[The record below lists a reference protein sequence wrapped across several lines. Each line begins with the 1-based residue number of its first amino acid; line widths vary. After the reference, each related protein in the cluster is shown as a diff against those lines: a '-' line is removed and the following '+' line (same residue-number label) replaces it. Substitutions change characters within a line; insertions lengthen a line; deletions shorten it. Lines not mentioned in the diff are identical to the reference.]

1 MSLRIFGI
9 RHHGP
14 GSARSLRQALETLRP
29 DCLLV
34 EGPPDAADVLSLLT
48 HRRMKPP
55 VALLVYPPDQPQRAV
70 FYPFAVFSPEWQA
83 LGYGLARKIAVRFM
97 DLPQS
102 HRLATADDA
111 ESQDSDSKPQDSDPE
126 TQGPQDS
133 APEAKE
139 SRDSDP
145 EARIS
150 DPRSLIRD
158 DPIGQLAAAAGYSDG
173 ERWWEHMV
181 EHRRDG
187 ADLFAAILEA
197 MGALR
202 ESALPAD
209 RPVEQGGDLPEIRR
223 WAQREVQLEARR
235 EAWMRQT
242 IRAAQQEGFKRIAV
256 VCGAWHA
263 PALTVDEGN
272 TPSEKDDAELL
283 KGLPKVKTQATWT
296 PWTYGRLSYH
306 SGYGAGV
313 ESPGWYHHL
322 WTSRDAVPIRWMARV
337 ARLMREED
345 IDVSSAHVIEAVRL
359 AETLAALRDRPL
371 PGLPELN
378 EATQSVFCF
387 GDDLPLRLIHE
398 KLIVGET
405 LGSVPEETPLAP
417 LQQDLAREQKRLRLP
432 AEALERSLDLDLRK
446 TNDLDRSRLLHRL
459 SLLGLPWGE
468 TQHAGG
474 KGTFHEIW
482 RLRWQPE
489 FAITLIEAGVWGNTI
504 YEAATAFVRDAADRA
519 KVLPA
524 LTNLLGQSLLA
535 DLPGAVSHVMARLQA
550 EAAVASDVAHLMDAL
565 PPLADVQRYGN
576 VRGTDVAMVG
586 EMVAGLVARICIGL
600 PGACASLNDEA
611 AAAIFEHVVAVNAAI
626 GLLQNEE
633 HLASWRGAMTRL
645 ADQRGLHGLVAG
657 RCCRLLVDAG
667 AFAADEA
674 ARRLS
679 LALSTANE
687 PAQAA
692 AWIEGFLKGSG
703 LLLLHDENLWRTL
716 DEWLTALPNDGFT
729 ALAPLLRRT
738 FSTFTS
744 AERRQIGERARSGAA
759 GVSRAP
765 IGDQPRAGDFDQ
777 ARAEVVLPLIAKLLG
792 MKVD

>member
-1 MSLRIFGI
+1 MSLHIFGI

-14 GSARSLRQALETLRP
+14 GSARSLRQALEALRP
-29 DCLLV
+29 DCILV
-34 EGPPDAADVLSLLT
+34 EGPPDAADALPLLA

-55 VALLVYPPDQPQRAV
+55 VALLIYPPDQPQRAV

-102 HRLATADDA
+102 HRLAVEDDPESQIPDH
-111 ESQDSDSKPQDSDPE
+111 ESQDSHPESQISDPE
-126 TQGPQDS
+126 
-133 APEAKE
+133 
-139 SRDSDP
+139 SR
-145 EARIS
+145 IH
-150 DPRSLIRD
+150 D

-197 MGALR
+197 MAALR
-202 ESALPAD
+202 EAALPAD
-209 RPVEQGGDLPEIRR
+209 RQVEQGGASPEIRQE
-223 WAQREVQLEARR
+223 AQREAQR
-235 EAWMRQT
+235 EAWMRKT
-242 IRAAQQEGFKRIAV
+242 IRAAAQEGFKRIAV

-263 PALTVDEGN
+263 PALTIDAGN
-272 TPSEKDDAELL
+272 TPSAKDDEELL

-322 WTSRDAVPIRWMARV
+322 WTSRDNVPIRWMARV
-337 ARLMREED
+337 ARLLREED
-345 IDVSSAHVIEAVRL
+345 LDVSSAHVIEAVRL

-371 PGLPELN
+371 PGLSELN

-387 GDDLPLRLIHE
+387 GNDLPLRLIHE

-405 LGSVPEETPLAP
+405 LGAVPEETPLAP

-432 AEALERSLDLDLRK
+432 AEALERAYDLDLRK
-446 TNDLDRSRLLHRL
+446 PNDLDRSRLLHRL
-459 SLLGLPWGE
+459 SLLGVRWGE
-468 TQHAGG
+468 TQRAGG

-489 FAITLIEAGVWGNTI
+489 LVVALIEAGVWGNTI
-504 YEAATAFVRDAADRA
+504 YGAATAFARDAADRA
-519 KVLPA
+519 RELPA
-524 LTNLLGQSLLA
+524 LTNLLDQSLLA
-535 DLPGAVSHVMARLQA
+535 DLPGAVSHVTARLQA

-565 PPLADVQRYGN
+565 PPLANVQRYGN
-576 VRGTDVAMVG
+576 VRGTDAAMVG
-586 EMVAGLVARICIGL
+586 EVVAGLVARVCIGL

-611 AAAIFEHVVAVNAAI
+611 AAATFDRVVSVNAAI
-626 GLLQNEE
+626 GLMQNEE
-633 HLASWRGAMTRL
+633 HLTSWRGVMTRL
-645 ADQRGLHGLVAG
+645 ADQRGLHGLVTG

-703 LLLLHDENLWRTL
+703 LLLLHDETLWRTL
-716 DEWLTALPNDGFT
+716 DEWLTALPGDGFT

-744 AERRQIGERARSGAA
+744 PERRQIGERARRGMA
-759 GVSRAP
+759 GVSRAA
-765 IGDQPRAGDFDQ
+765 IGAQPRAEDFDQ
-777 ARAEVVLPLIAKLLG
+777 ARAEAVLPLVARLLG
-792 MKVD
+792 LNESQ

>member
-1 MSLRIFGI
+1 MSLSLFGI

-14 GSARSLRQALETLRP
+14 GSARSLRQALEALRP
-29 DCLLV
+29 DCILV
-34 EGPPDAADVLSLLT
+34 EGPPDAADALPLLA
-48 HRRMKPP
+48 HRQMKPP
-55 VALLVYPPDQPQRAV
+55 VALLIYPPDQPRRAI

-97 DLPQS
+97 DLPQF
-102 HRLATADDA
+102 HQLAVEDDPESQISDP
-111 ESQDSDSKPQDSDPE
+111 ESQDSHPESQISDPE
-126 TQGPQDS
+126 
-133 APEAKE
+133 
-139 SRDSDP
+139 SRMH
-145 EARIS
+145 
-150 DPRSLIRD
+150 D

-197 MGALR
+197 MAALR

-209 RPVEQGGDLPEIRR
+209 RQVEQGRSSPEIRR
-223 WAQREVQLEARR
+223 EAQR
-235 EAWMRQT
+235 EAWMRKT
-242 IRAAQQEGFKRIAV
+242 IRAAAQEGFKRIAV

-263 PALTVDEGN
+263 PALTIDAGN
-272 TPSEKDDAELL
+272 TPSAKDDEELL

-296 PWTYGRLSYH
+296 PWTYGRLSYC

-322 WTSRDAVPIRWMARV
+322 WTSRDSVPIRWMARV
-337 ARLMREED
+337 ARLLREED
-345 IDVSSAHVIEAVRL
+345 LDVSSAHVIEAVRL

-371 PGLPELN
+371 PGLSELN

-387 GDDLPLRLIHE
+387 GNDLLLRLIHE
-398 KLIVGET
+398 NLIVGET
-405 LGSVPEETPLAP
+405 LGAVPEETPLAP

-432 AEALERSLDLDLRK
+432 AEALERTYDLDLRK
-446 TNDLDRSRLLHRL
+446 PNDLDRSRLLHRL
-459 SLLGLPWGE
+459 SLLSVCWGE
-468 TQHAGG
+468 TQRAGG

-489 FAITLIEAGVWGNTI
+489 LVVALIEAGVWGNTI
-504 YEAATAFVRDAADRA
+504 YGAATAFARDAADRA
-519 KVLPA
+519 RELPA
-524 LTNLLGQSLLA
+524 LTNLLDQSLLA
-535 DLPGAVSHVMARLQA
+535 DLPGAVSHVTARLQA

-576 VRGTDVAMVG
+576 VRGTDAAMVG
-586 EMVAGLVARICIGL
+586 EVVAGLVARVCIGL

-611 AAAIFEHVVAVNAAI
+611 AAAMFDRVVSVNAAI
-626 GLLQNEE
+626 GLMQNEE
-633 HLASWRGAMTRL
+633 HLTSWRGAMTRL
-645 ADQRGLHGLVAG
+645 ADQRGLHGLIAG

-674 ARRLS
+674 ARRLG

-703 LLLLHDENLWRTL
+703 LLLLHDETLWRTL
-716 DEWLTALPNDGFT
+716 DEWLTALPGDGFA
-729 ALAPLLRRT
+729 ALLALLRRT

-744 AERRQIGERARSGAA
+744 PERRQIGGRARRGMAS
-759 GVSRAP
+759 VSRAA
-765 IGDQPRAGDFDQ
+765 IVAQPSAEDFDQ
-777 ARAEVVLPLIAKLLG
+777 ARAEAVLPLIARLLD
-792 MKVD
+792 MKAV

>member
-1 MSLRIFGI
+1 MSLNIFGI

-14 GSARSLRQALETLRP
+14 GSARSLRQALESLRP

-34 EGPPDAADVLSLLT
+34 EGPPDAADALPLLA
-48 HRRMKPP
+48 HRQMKPP
-55 VALLVYPPDQPQRAV
+55 VALLIYPPDRPQRAV

-83 LGYGLARKIAVRFM
+83 LGYGLARKIAVGFM
-97 DLPQS
+97 DLPQF
-102 HRLATADDA
+102 HRLAAEGDS
-111 ESQDSDSKPQDSDPE
+111 ESQISDLESPDSHLESQISDPE
-126 TQGPQDS
+126 
-133 APEAKE
+133 
-139 SRDSDP
+139 SR
-145 EARIS
+145 IH
-150 DPRSLIRD
+150 D

-197 MGALR
+197 MAALR

-209 RPVEQGGDLPEIRR
+209 QPVEPCGASPGSRR
-223 WAQREVQLEARR
+223 EAQQEARREAQR

-242 IRAAQQEGFKRIAV
+242 IRTATQEGFKRIAV

-263 PALTVDEGN
+263 PALTIDAGN
-272 TPSEKDDAELL
+272 TPSAKDDEELL

-296 PWTYGRLSYH
+296 PWTYGRLSYR

-322 WTSRDAVPIRWMARV
+322 WTSRDSVPIRWMARV
-337 ARLMREED
+337 ARLLREED
-345 IDVSSAHVIEAVRL
+345 LDVSSAHVIEAVRL

-371 PGLPELN
+371 PGLSELN

-387 GDDLPLRLIHE
+387 GNDLPLQLIHE

-432 AEALERSLDLDLRK
+432 AEALERALDLDLRK
-446 TNDLDRSRLLHRL
+446 PNDLDRSRLLHRL
-459 SLLGLPWGE
+459 LLLGVRWGE

-489 FAITLIEAGVWGNTI
+489 FVVTLIEAGVWGNTI
-504 YEAATAFVRDAADRA
+504 VEASTAFARDAADRA
-519 KVLPA
+519 NELPS
-524 LTNLLGQSLLA
+524 LTNLLDQSLLA
-535 DLPGAVSHVMARLQA
+535 DLPVAVSHVMSRLQA
-550 EAAVASDVAHLMDAL
+550 EAAVASDIAHLMDAL
-565 PPLADVQRYGN
+565 PPLANVQRYGN
-576 VRGTDVAMVG
+576 VRGTDAAMMF
-586 EMVAGLVARICIGL
+586 ERIV
-600 PGACASLNDEA
+600 S
-611 AAAIFEHVVAVNAAI
+611 VNAAI

-633 HLASWRGAMTRL
+633 RLVVWRGAMKRL

-667 AFAADEA
+667 AIAADEA

-692 AWIEGFLKGSG
+692 SWIEGFLKGSG
-703 LLLLHDENLWRTL
+703 LLLLHDETLWRTL
-716 DEWLTALPNDGFT
+716 DEWVTELPNDGFT

-744 AERRQIGERARSGAA
+744 PERRRIGERARRGMA
-759 GVSRAP
+759 GVSRAAVSH
-765 IGDQPRAGDFDQ
+765 QTRVEDFDKT
-777 ARAEVVLPLIAKLLG
+777 RAESVLPLAAQLLG
-792 MKVD
+792 LVMTDH

>member
-1 MSLRIFGI
+1 MGINIFGI

-14 GSARSLRQALETLRP
+14 GSARSLRQALEALRP

-34 EGPPDAADVLSLLT
+34 EGPPDAADALPLLA
-48 HRRMKPP
+48 HRQMKPP
-55 VALLVYPPDQPQRAV
+55 VALLIYPPDQPQRAV

-102 HRLATADDA
+102 HRLATEDDPEPQISDR
-111 ESQDSDSKPQDSDPE
+111 ESQDSHPE
-126 TQGPQDS
+126 SQ
-133 APEAKE
+133 
-139 SRDSDP
+139 
-145 EARIS
+145 IS
-150 DPRSLIRD
+150 DPQSRIHD

-197 MGALR
+197 MAALR

-209 RPVEQGGDLPEIRR
+209 QLIEQGGASPEIRR
-223 WAQREVQLEARR
+223 EALREVQR

-242 IRAAQQEGFKRIAV
+242 IRAATEEGFKRIAV

-263 PALTVDEGN
+263 PALTIDAGN
-272 TPSEKDDAELL
+272 TPSAKDDAELL

-296 PWTYGRLSYH
+296 PWTYGRLSYR

-322 WTSRDAVPIRWMARV
+322 WTARDSVVIRWMARV
-337 ARLMREED
+337 ARLFREED
-345 IDVSSAHVIEAVRL
+345 LDVSSAHVIEAVRL

-378 EATQSVFCF
+378 EAAQSIFCF

-417 LQQDLAREQKRLRLP
+417 LQQDLTREQKRLRLP

-446 TNDLDRSRLLHRL
+446 PNDLDRSRLLHRL
-459 SLLGLPWGE
+459 SLLGVRWGE
-468 TQHAGG
+468 TQYAGG

-489 FAITLIEAGVWGNTI
+489 FVVALIEAGVWGNTI
-504 YEAATAFVRDAADRA
+504 HEAATAFARDAADRA
-519 KVLPA
+519 KELPA
-524 LTNLLGQSLLA
+524 LTNLLDQALLA
-535 DLPGAVSHVMARLQA
+535 DLPGAVSHLMARLQA
-550 EAAVASDVAHLMDAL
+550 EAAVASDVGHLMDAL
-565 PPLADVQRYGN
+565 PPLANVQRYGN
-576 VRGTDVAMVG
+576 VRGTDATMVG
-586 EMVAGLVARICIGL
+586 EVVAGLVARVCIGL

-611 AAAIFEHVVAVNAAI
+611 AAAIFDRVVAVNAAI

-633 HLASWRGAMTRL
+633 HLAAWRGAMARL
-645 ADQRGLHGLVAG
+645 ADQSGLHGLVAG

-667 AFAADEA
+667 EFAADEA

-692 AWIEGFLKGSG
+692 AWVEGFLKGSG
-703 LLLLHDENLWRTL
+703 LLLLHDETLWRTL
-716 DEWLTALPNDGFT
+716 DEWLTALPGDGFT
-729 ALAPLLRRT
+729 ALSPLLRRT

-744 AERRQIGERARSGAA
+744 PERRQIGERARRGMT
-759 GVSRAP
+759 GVSRAA
-765 IGDQPRAGDFDQ
+765 IGEQPRAEDFDQ
-777 ARAEVVLPLIAKLLG
+777 ARAEAVLPLVARLLG
-792 MKVD
+792 LNESQ

>member
-1 MSLRIFGI
+1 MSLHIFGI

-14 GSARSLRQALETLRP
+14 GSARSLRQALEALRP
-29 DCLLV
+29 DCILV
-34 EGPPDAADVLSLLT
+34 EGPPDAADALPLLA
-48 HRRMKPP
+48 HRQMKPP
-55 VALLVYPPDQPQRAV
+55 VALLIYPPDQPQRAV

-102 HRLATADDA
+102 HRLAVEDDHESQIPDP
-111 ESQDSDSKPQDSDPE
+111 ESQDSHPESQISDPE
-126 TQGPQDS
+126 
-133 APEAKE
+133 
-139 SRDSDP
+139 SR
-145 EARIS
+145 IH
-150 DPRSLIRD
+150 D

-197 MGALR
+197 MAALR

-209 RPVEQGGDLPEIRR
+209 QPVEQGGASPDIR
-223 WAQREVQLEARR
+223 REVQREAQR
-235 EAWMRQT
+235 EAWMRKT
-242 IRAAQQEGFKRIAV
+242 IRAAAQEGFKRIAV

-263 PALTVDEGN
+263 PALTIEAGN
-272 TPSEKDDAELL
+272 TPSAKDDEELL

-322 WTSRDAVPIRWMARV
+322 WTSRDNVPVRWMARV
-337 ARLMREED
+337 ARLLREED
-345 IDVSSAHVIEAVRL
+345 LDVSSAHVIEAVRL

-371 PGLPELN
+371 PGLSELN

-387 GDDLPLRLIHE
+387 GNDLPLRLIHE

-405 LGSVPEETPLAP
+405 LGAVPEETPLAP

-432 AEALERSLDLDLRK
+432 AEALERTYDLDLRK
-446 TNDLDRSRLLHRL
+446 PNDLDRSRLLHRL
-459 SLLGLPWGE
+459 SLLSVSWGE
-468 TQHAGG
+468 TQRAGG

-489 FAITLIEAGVWGNTI
+489 LVVALIEAGVWGNTI
-504 YEAATAFVRDAADRA
+504 YGAATAFARDAADRA
-519 KVLPA
+519 RELPA
-524 LTNLLGQSLLA
+524 LTDLLDQSLLA
-535 DLPGAVSHVMARLQA
+535 DLPGAVSHVTARLQA

-565 PPLADVQRYGN
+565 PPLANVQRYGN
-576 VRGTDVAMVG
+576 VRGTDATMVS
-586 EMVAGLVARICIGL
+586 EVVAGLVARVCIGL

-611 AAAIFEHVVAVNAAI
+611 AAAMFDRVVSVNASI
-626 GLLQNEE
+626 VLMQNEE
-633 HLASWRGAMTRL
+633 HLRSWRGAMTRL

-667 AFAADEA
+667 EFEADEA

-703 LLLLHDENLWRTL
+703 LLLLHDETLWRTL
-716 DEWLTALPNDGFT
+716 DEWLTALPGDSFT
-729 ALAPLLRRT
+729 ALLALLRRT

-744 AERRQIGERARSGAA
+744 PERRQIGERARRGMA
-759 GVSRAP
+759 GVSRAA
-765 IGDQPRAGDFDQ
+765 IDEQSRAGDFDHV
-777 ARAEVVLPLIAKLLG
+777 RAEAVLPLVARLLG
-792 MKVD
+792 LNESQ

>member
-1 MSLRIFGI
+1 MLA
-9 RHHGP
+9 H
-14 GSARSLRQALETLRP
+14 RQ
-29 DCLLV
+29 
-34 EGPPDAADVLSLLT
+34 
-48 HRRMKPP
+48 MKPP
-55 VALLVYPPDQPQRAV
+55 VALLIYPPDQPRRAV

-83 LGYGLARKIAVRFM
+83 LEYGLSRKIAVRFM

-102 HRLATADDA
+102 HRLAMAEDS
-111 ESQDSDSKPQDSDPE
+111 ESQISDPE
-126 TQGPQDS
+126 FSDS
-133 APEAKE
+133 DLE
-139 SRDSDP
+139 SQNSDP
-145 EARIS
+145 EPQIH
-150 DPRSLIRD
+150 D
-158 DPIGQLAAAAGYSDG
+158 DPIGRLAAAAGYSDG

-197 MGALR
+197 MTALR
-202 ESALPAD
+202 ESALSAD
-209 RPVEQGGDLPEIRR
+209 RPIEQNGALPEI
-223 WAQREVQLEARR
+223 QREAQR

-242 IRAAQQEGFKRIAV
+242 IRAATEEGFKRITV

-263 PALTVDEGN
+263 PALTIDAGN
-272 TPSEKDDAELL
+272 TPSAKDDVGLL

-296 PWTYGRLSYH
+296 PWTYGRLSYR

-322 WTSRDAVPIRWMARV
+322 WTARDGVPIRWMTRV
-337 ARLMREED
+337 ARLLREED
-345 IDVSSAHVIEAVRL
+345 LDVSSAHVIEAVRL

-387 GDDLPLRLIHE
+387 GNDLPLRLIHE
-398 KLIVGET
+398 RLIVGET

-432 AEALERSLDLDLRK
+432 AEALERELDLDLRK
-446 TNDLDRSRLLHRL
+446 PNEMDRSRLLHRL
-459 SLLGLPWGE
+459 SLLGVPWGE
-468 TQHAGG
+468 TQRAGG

-489 FAITLIEAGVWGNTI
+489 FVVALIEAGVWGNTI
-504 YEAATAFVRDAADRA
+504 FEAATAIARDAADRA
-519 KVLPA
+519 KELPA
-524 LTNLLGQSLLA
+524 LTDLLDQSLLA

-565 PPLADVQRYGN
+565 PPLANLQRYSD
-576 VRGTDVAMVG
+576 VRGTDVAMVS
-586 EMVAGLVARICIGL
+586 EVVAGLVARVCIGL

-611 AAAIFEHVVAVNAAI
+611 AAAMFDRVVAVNAAI
-626 GLLQNEE
+626 GLLQKEE

-657 RCCRLLVDAG
+657 RCCRMLVDAG
-667 AFAADEA
+667 SFTADEA

-703 LLLLHDENLWRTL
+703 LLLLHDESLWRTL
-716 DEWLTALPNDGFT
+716 DEWLTALPGDGFT
-729 ALAPLLRRT
+729 ALLALLRRT

-744 AERRQIGERARSGAA
+744 PERRQIGEQARRGMAR
-759 GVSRAP
+759 VSRAAT
-765 IGDQPRAGDFDQ
+765 GDQSRAEDFDNT
-777 ARAEVVLPLIAKLLG
+777 RAEAVLPLVAQMLG
-792 MKVD
+792 LNESQ

>member
-1 MSLRIFGI
+1 MSLHIFGI

-14 GSARSLRQALETLRP
+14 GSARSLHQALETLRP

-34 EGPPDAADVLSLLT
+34 EGPPDAADALPLLT
-48 HRRMKPP
+48 HPQMKPP
-55 VALLVYPPDQPQRAV
+55 VALLIYPPDQPQRAV

-83 LGYGLARKIAVRFM
+83 LDYGLKRNVAVRFM

-102 HRLATADDA
+102 HRLAMADDF
-111 ESQDSDSKPQDSDPE
+111 ESQISNL
-126 TQGPQDS
+126 
-133 APEAKE
+133 E
-139 SRDSDP
+139 SG
-145 EARIS
+145 IH
-150 DPRSLIRD
+150 D
-158 DPIGQLAAAAGYSDG
+158 DPIGELAAAAGYSDG

-197 MGALR
+197 MTALR

-209 RPVEQGGDLPEIRR
+209 QIEVEREDQPEARR
-223 WAQREVQLEARR
+223 DFKREAKREAQREAQR

-242 IRAAQQEGFKRIAV
+242 IRAAAREGFERVAV

-263 PALTVDEGN
+263 PALTIDAGN
-272 TPSEKDDAELL
+272 TPTAKEDAELL

-296 PWTYGRLSYH
+296 PWTYGRLSYC

-322 WTSRDAVPIRWMARV
+322 WTARDDAPIRWMARV

-345 IDVSSAHVIEAVRL
+345 LDVSSAHVIEAVRL
-359 AETLAALRDRPL
+359 AETLAAFRNRPL
-371 PGLPELN
+371 PDLSELN
-378 EATQSVFCF
+378 EATQAVFCF
-387 GDDLPLRLIHE
+387 GSDLPLRLIHE

-417 LQQDLAREQKRLRLP
+417 LQQDLTREQKRLRLP
-432 AEALERSLDLDLRK
+432 AEALERALDLDLRK
-446 TNDLDRSRLLHRL
+446 PNDLDRSRLLHRL
-459 SLLGLPWGE
+459 SLLGVRWGE
-468 TQHAGG
+468 ARHGGG

-482 RLRWQPE
+482 RLRWEPE
-489 FAITLIEAGVWGNTI
+489 FVVTLIEAGVWGNTI
-504 YEAATAFVRDAADRA
+504 IEAATNFARDAADRA
-519 KVLPA
+519 NELPA
-524 LTNLLGQSLLA
+524 LTDLLDQSLLA
-535 DLPGAVSHVMARLQA
+535 DLPGAVSHVMSRLQA

-565 PPLADVQRYGN
+565 PPLANVERYGN
-576 VRGTDVAMVG
+576 VRGTGAAMVG
-586 EMVAGLVARICIGL
+586 EIVAGLIARICIGL

-611 AAAIFEHVVAVNAAI
+611 ASAMFDRVVAVNAAV

-633 HLASWRGAMTRL
+633 HSAAWRGVMTLL

-657 RCCRLLVDAG
+657 RCCRLLLDAG
-667 AFAADEA
+667 AMAADEA
-674 ARRLS
+674 ARRLG

-703 LLLLHDENLWRTL
+703 LLLLHDDALWRTL
-716 DEWLTALPNDGFT
+716 DDWLPALPGDAFT
-729 ALAPLLRRT
+729 MLAPLLRRT
-738 FSTFTS
+738 FSTF
-744 AERRQIGERARSGAA
+744 AAPERRQIGERARRGMTSVNRAA
-759 GVSRAP
+759 VS
-765 IGDQPRAGDFDQ
+765 DQSRTEDFDRE
-777 ARAEVVLPLIAKLLG
+777 RAEAVLPLVARLLG
-792 MKVD
+792 ARAV